1 MKKQTIL
8 KTLYAIGFIFAFHTA
23 LILYSN
29 SSFLEQFIPKTYFG
43 IIYSLGSFIAII
55 GLILVPKIINR
66 LGSRIAML
74 ILLLLTIG
82 ICITN
87 ALVSNPWIIAS
98 VFVLLFSINIM
109 FFLTNDIVID
119 QIADGDHMGTTR
131 GTYLTAVGVGYVIA
145 PTITGFILARMG
157 FSSLY
162 IIAAIILIPL
172 ILIIINTQSFSE
184 IHPSKINIWSSLSN
198 LFKTRNVRNIVVANF
213 LLQFFYA
220 WMVIYTPVYLHET
233 LQIPWDTIGHI
244 FSIMLLAFVLT
255 ELPFGRLADKWFGEK
270 YLLITGFIIIASS
283 TSLLFFLHS
292 FTLPIIALVL
302 FMTRIGASCIEV
314 LTESYFF
321 KNIPKTETGTMSIFK
336 NTYPI
341 AYIIAPII
349 GSGILAIAPYR
360 YLFLVLGSIMI
371 LGVLL
376 IIPIRNSKPTHETS
390 F

>member
-1 MKKQTIL
+1 MKRQAVL

-29 SSFLEQFIPKTYFG
+29 SSFLEQFISKSYFG
-43 IIYSLGSFIAII
+43 IIYSAGSIIAII
-55 GLILVPKIINR
+55 GLILVPKIITK
-66 LGSRIAML
+66 LGSRITML

-87 ALVSNPWIIAS
+87 ALVTNPWVIAGL
-98 VFVLLFSINIM
+98 FVVLFSINIM
-109 FFLTNDIVID
+109 FFLTNDIIID
-119 QIADGDHMGTTR
+119 QIADDNHMGTTR
-131 GTYLTAVGVGYVIA
+131 GTYLTALGIGYVIA
-145 PTITGFILARMG
+145 PSISGFILARMG
-157 FSSLY
+157 FPSLY

-172 ILIIINTQSFSE
+172 ILIIINTQSFST
-184 IHPSKINIWSSLSN
+184 IHSSKTNIWNSLRK
-198 LFKTRNVRNIVVANF
+198 LLKTRNVRNIVGANF

-233 LQIPWDTIGHI
+233 LQIPWDTIGRI

-255 ELPFGRLADKWFGEK
+255 ELPFGRLADRWFGEK
-270 YLLITGFIIIASS
+270 YLLIVGFIIIASS
-283 TSLLFFLHS
+283 TSLLFFFKS
-292 FTLPIIALVL
+292 FTLPVLALIL

-349 GSGILAIAPYR
+349 GSGILAVAPYR
-360 YLFLVLGSIMI
+360 YLFLILACIVL

-376 IIPIRNSKPTHETS
+376 IIPIRNSIPVHETS